1 MTDRERRRLSEIS
14 DNRGTPK
21 GIALRVEIV
30 LGAARGIAN
39 RVLARTLET
48 SVSTVLLWRKR
59 YEEEGLAG
67 ILEDHPR
74 SGRPKQISEERE
86 SAIVEATIRTTP

>member
-39 RVLARTLET
+39 CPA
-48 SVSTVLLWRKR
+48 ST
-59 YEEEGLAG
+59 
-67 ILEDHPR
+67 IF
-74 SGRPKQISEERE
+74 SGQRQLFFPINDNYS
-86 SAIVEATIRTTP
+86 